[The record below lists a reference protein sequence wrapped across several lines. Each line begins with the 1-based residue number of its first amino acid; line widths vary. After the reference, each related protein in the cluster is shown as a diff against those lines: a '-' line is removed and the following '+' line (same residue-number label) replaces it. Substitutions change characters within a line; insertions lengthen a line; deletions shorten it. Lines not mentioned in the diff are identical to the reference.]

1 MTTVKMKSF
10 TLVSGDESVEVKYTE
25 LLKSAVNAS
34 KEGGFSPVEMRERL
48 RILEALE
55 KSKNGEI
62 RLEADDIK
70 LLAELVKDQRFSIVH
85 QGFIDYADYI
95 QKLNES

>member
-25 LLKSAVNAS
+25 LLKSAVNAQ

-70 LLAELVKDQRFSIVH
+70 LLAELVKGQRFSIVH